1 MLDMAFTPGR
11 TNDGKEIKSD
21 ILWRPGSYGFGWFIS
36 SIHGEKDVEHSGGWA
51 GSVTEILRVPSRRIS
66 VILLTNSSN
75 DELLQ
80 IAPQMVAIAEKN

>member
-1 MLDMAFTPGR
+1 MIEMAFTPGR
-11 TNDGKEIKSD
+11 TNDGKEITTN
-21 ILWRPGSYGFGWFIS
+21 IPWRPSSYGFGWFIS

-51 GSVTEILRVPSRRIS
+51 GSVTEILRVPSRRIT

-80 IAPQMVAIAEKN
+80 IAPQMVEVAEDN